1 MAKIKIQC
9 EATARH
15 SGKRCRC
22 KGYFTPTSRR
32 MLCTYHKGSK
42 SWDHKTRKYKGL
54 YRNNNID
61 IQSKINM
68 LKNLRTLKIKR
79 QMKSKDISRT
89 KNKELT
95 LSDTELNTII
105 DRIVDGETLYEL
117 AKDLQIRLTTLY
129 KYLDQNPKTKERFE
143 LAQERGIKTLVEK
156 MLVLFNNDN
165 PDVDPNMLVFIRE
178 RANYLKWLAPRVSS
192 LFTEKQKIDV
202 KQDTTLNIK
211 WESEPDMIDVSE
223 DIVDIPSDN
232 KD

>member
-1 MAKIKIQC
+1 
-9 EATARH
+9 
-15 SGKRCRC
+15 
-22 KGYFTPTSRR
+22 
-32 MLCTYHKGSK
+32 
-42 SWDHKTRKYKGL
+42 
-54 YRNNNID
+54 
-61 IQSKINM
+61 
-68 LKNLRTLKIKR
+68 
-79 QMKSKDISRT
+79 MKSKDISKT
-89 KNKELT
+89 KNKSLS

-105 DRIVDGETLYEL
+105 DRIIDGETLYEL
-117 AKDLQIRLTTLY
+117 AKDLRIKLNTLY

-211 WESEPDMIDVSE
+211 WESEPDMIDVSG
-223 DIVDIPSDN
+223 DITDIPPDN

>member
-1 MAKIKIQC
+1 
-9 EATARH
+9 
-15 SGKRCRC
+15 
-22 KGYFTPTSRR
+22 
-32 MLCTYHKGSK
+32 
-42 SWDHKTRKYKGL
+42 
-54 YRNNNID
+54 
-61 IQSKINM
+61 
-68 LKNLRTLKIKR
+68 
-79 QMKSKDISRT
+79 MKSKDISKT

-105 DRIVDGETLYEL
+105 DRIHDGETLYEL
-117 AKDLQIRLTTLY
+117 AKDLRIKLTTLY

-211 WESEPDMIDVSE
+211 WESEPDMIDVSG
-223 DIVDIPSDN
+223 DNITDIPPDN

>member
-1 MAKIKIQC
+1 
-9 EATARH
+9 
-15 SGKRCRC
+15 
-22 KGYFTPTSRR
+22 
-32 MLCTYHKGSK
+32 
-42 SWDHKTRKYKGL
+42 
-54 YRNNNID
+54 
-61 IQSKINM
+61 
-68 LKNLRTLKIKR
+68 
-79 QMKSKDISRT
+79 MKSKDISRT
-89 KNKELT
+89 KSKELT

-105 DRIVDGETLYEL
+105 DRIHDGETMFEL
-117 AKDLQIRLTTLY
+117 AKDLQIKLTTLY

-211 WESEPDMIDVSE
+211 WESEPDMIDVSG
-223 DIVDIPSDN
+223 DITDIPPDN

>member
-1 MAKIKIQC
+1 M
-9 EATARH
+9 T
-15 SGKRCRC
+15 
-22 KGYFTPTSRR
+22 
-32 MLCTYHKGSK
+32 
-42 SWDHKTRKYKGL
+42 
-54 YRNNNID
+54 
-61 IQSKINM
+61 
-68 LKNLRTLKIKR
+68 
-79 QMKSKDISRT
+79 KSKDISRT
-89 KNKELT
+89 KSKELT

-105 DRIVDGETLYEL
+105 DRIHDGETMFEL
-117 AKDLQIRLTTLY
+117 AKDLRIKLTTLY

-211 WESEPDMIDVSE
+211 WESEPAMIDVSG
-223 DIVDIPSDN
+223 DNITDIPPDN

>member
-1 MAKIKIQC
+1 
-9 EATARH
+9 
-15 SGKRCRC
+15 
-22 KGYFTPTSRR
+22 
-32 MLCTYHKGSK
+32 
-42 SWDHKTRKYKGL
+42 
-54 YRNNNID
+54 
-61 IQSKINM
+61 
-68 LKNLRTLKIKR
+68 
-79 QMKSKDISRT
+79 MKSKDISKT
-89 KNKELT
+89 KSKELT

-117 AKDLQIRLTTLY
+117 AKDLQIKLRTLY

-211 WESEPDMIDVSE
+211 WESEPDMIDVSG
-223 DIVDIPSDN
+223 DITDIPPDN
-232 KD
+232 KN